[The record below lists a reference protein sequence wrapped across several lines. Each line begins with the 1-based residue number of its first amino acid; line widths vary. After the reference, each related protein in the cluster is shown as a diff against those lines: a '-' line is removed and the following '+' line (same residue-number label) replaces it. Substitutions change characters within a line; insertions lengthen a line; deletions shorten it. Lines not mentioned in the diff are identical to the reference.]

1 MGTTTI
7 LIWDHH
13 RVVLWRAGR
22 QGCVTLADGAASTAE
37 AVVDFLES
45 HADALSITRL
55 RIYVD
60 LPGLDHHLE
69 RIPQIG
75 AKLQKQLL
83 EQRSKKHYGNEPRAW
98 SASPM
103 QLEEKTAHQF
113 HFVSSLPLDSVLPLA
128 RWALAA
134 GVYFE
139 GIYSLP
145 QALSLLSAGD
155 HHQVGERIEYT
166 ALGGAGYL
174 IARNAAGRMLFFS
187 RLEGSVCDRAQLEQ
201 SARRL
206 ALFTEQEFGVAPQLS
221 ADLEMQGAREEA
233 SIVAELCRSKLQSRL
248 NLVPRSERA
257 RQLRLRLRHRAFVVG
272 IAAVGA
278 AALFVLPLLEEK
290 QNLEVEVSMLNTG
303 LQSQTLLI
311 NQAQQTIEQNKAYR
325 NVIEFSRDRETFEKE
340 DPVPVP
346 VLIIMKSL
354 AKALPDLVELDSYSC
369 EIDPSVPV
377 ALIEM
382 HGRPLSP
389 DSDLVEIIDAF
400 RRAVKMQGWEID
412 SFEREFNSTNAGASR
427 FVQRGGLRKFTVR
440 FKLTANTKWRSL

>member
-22 QGCVTLADGAASTAE
+22 QGCVRLADGAASTAE

-75 AKLQKQLL
+75 AKLQNQLL
-83 EQRSKKHYGNEPRAW
+83 EQRNKKHYGNEPRAW
-98 SASPM
+98 SSSPM
-103 QLEEKTAHQF
+103 QLEEQTTHQF
-113 HFVSSLPLDSVLPLA
+113 HFVSNLPLGTVLPLT

-145 QALSLLSAGD
+145 HALALLSAD
-155 HHQVGERIEYT
+155 DQHQVGEQIEYT

-187 RLEGSVCDRAQLEQ
+187 RLEGSVSDRAQLEQ

-221 ADLEMQGAREEA
+221 ADPEMQDAREEA
-233 SIVAELCRSKLQSRL
+233 AIVAELCGSKLPSSL

-272 IAAVGA
+272 ITAAAA
-278 AALFVLPLLEEK
+278 AALFVLPLVEEK
-290 QNLEVEVSMLNTG
+290 QNLEVEVRVLNTD
-303 LQSQTLLI
+303 LQSQTFKI

-325 NVIEFSRDRETFEKE
+325 NVIEFSRDRETFKKE
-340 DPVPVP
+340 DPAPVP
-346 VLIIMKSL
+346 VLIMMKSL
-354 AKALPDLVELDSYSC
+354 AQAMPDLVELDSYSC

-389 DSDLVEIIDAF
+389 DSDLVEIIETFQNAI
-400 RRAVKMQGWEID
+400 RMQGWEING
-412 SFEREFNSTNAGASR
+412 FEREFKSTNGGASR
-427 FVQRGGLRKFTVR
+427 FVQRGGLRKFTIS
-440 FKLTANTKWRSL
+440 FKLKANTKWRSL

>member
-1 MGTTTI
+1 MGTTT

-13 RVVLWRAGR
+13 RVVLWRTKR
-22 QGCVTLADGAASTAE
+22 QGAVTLANGVASTAE

-69 RIPQIG
+69 RIPEIG
-75 AKLQKQLL
+75 PKLQKQLL
-83 EQRSKKHYGNEPRAW
+83 EQRNKKRYGKEPRAW
-98 SASPM
+98 SASSM
-103 QLEEKTAHQF
+103 LLEGEAGHQF
-113 HFVSSLPLDSVLPLA
+113 HFVSSLPLGAVLPLS

-139 GIYSLP
+139 GVYSLP

-155 HHQVGERIEYT
+155 HHQAGERIEYT
-166 ALGGAGYL
+166 ALGDAAYL

-187 RLEGSVCDRAQLEQ
+187 RLEGSANDRAQLEQ

-206 ALFTEQEFGVAPQLS
+206 TLFTEQEFGVVPQLR
-221 ADLEMQGAREEA
+221 AAPGEEDLPEEA
-233 SIVAELCRSKLQSRL
+233 SIVNELCLFKLQPSQ
-248 NLVPRSERA
+248 NLLPKSERL
-257 RQLRLRLRHRAFVVG
+257 RQLYMRLRHRAFILG
-272 IAAVGA
+272 IAAACA
-278 AALFVLPLLEEK
+278 AVLFVLPLLEQK
-290 QNLEVEVSMLNTG
+290 QNLEAEVGTLNTD

-325 NVIEFSRDRETFEKE
+325 NIIEFSRDRETFEK
-340 DPVPVP
+340 DAPAPVP
-346 VLIIMKSL
+346 VLLIMKSL
-354 AKALPDLVELDSYSC
+354 SQALPDLVELDSYSC
-369 EIDPSVPV
+369 VIDSSGPF

-389 DSDLVEIIDAF
+389 DGDLVEMIARF
-400 RRAVKMQGWEID
+400 RSVIKAQGWEVD
-412 SFEREFNSTNAGASR
+412 EFQSEFNSTNASGSR
-427 FVQRGGLRKFTVR
+427 FVQRGGLRKFTVS
-440 FKLTANTKWRSL
+440 FKVNANNNWRSL